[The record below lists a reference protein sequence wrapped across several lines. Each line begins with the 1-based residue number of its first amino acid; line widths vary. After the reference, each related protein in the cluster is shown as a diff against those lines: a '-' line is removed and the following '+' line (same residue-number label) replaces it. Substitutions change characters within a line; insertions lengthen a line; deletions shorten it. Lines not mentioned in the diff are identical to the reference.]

1 MPLRALATKP
11 KRAAVL
17 AEADGCSGI
26 DSFSKVYRLGILAST
41 QRRQNALGRK
51 WRLVQADADRIVNG
65 VGNGGYRRRQR
76 AFAAFL
82 RAEWSLWIH
91 ALHNNRLDFRRL
103 G

>member
-1 MPLRALATKP
+1 MPLRALAAKP
-11 KRAAVL
+11 KCATML
-17 AEADGCSGI
+17 AEARGSCGI

-51 WRLVQADADRIVNG
+51 WRLVQADSDRIVNG

-76 AFAAFL
+76 AFAALL
-82 RAEWSLWIH
+82 RAERSFGIH
-91 ALHNNRLDFRRL
+91 ALHNNRLDL